1 MQASDITTG
10 AITIEDIVS
19 KTQDLPTMP
28 AAALAVMR
36 ETEDPEST
44 ATTVARHLAQ
54 DQALTARVLR
64 LANSAFY
71 GLPRQV
77 TNAQDAVVVLGMR
90 AVKNLSLIASTYPWL
105 SKPLVGYAMEP
116 MELWRHSFAVG
127 VGAQYIADK
136 TRTCD
141 PDEAFTGGLLHDL
154 GKLALSVWLEDKVGP
169 MLEVSRRGQMPFE
182 DVERK
187 VLGFDHAEVGAFMGE
202 SWNLPPQIVKAMKF
216 HHRPHEMT
224 PPSTLV
230 DCVHVADYM
239 SVHLGIGSNIDDLP
253 HELDLGAMERL
264 ALTMD
269 DLEGLAEGYAESFQE
284 QERLL
289 SEAK

>member
-44 ATTVARHLAQ
+44 ANTVARHLAQ

-77 TNAQDAVVVLGMR
+77 TSAQDAVVVLGMR

-136 TRTCD
+136 TRTAD
-141 PDEAFTGGLLHDL
+141 SDEAFTSGLLHDL
-154 GKLALSVWLEDKVGP
+154 GKLALSVWLEDKIGP

-264 ALTMD
+264 ALTLD
-269 DLEGLAEGYAESFQE
+269 DLECLAEGYVESFHE

-289 SEAK
+289 AEAK